1 MPSEEIDP
9 ENVMRASRISFFKTS
24 KAGRLTANNFFKRQ
38 NTDDSRSNSSTSE
51 LISNTNQ
58 AYAGGSM
65 SILRNKVIKLNSS
78 GLGPKKLSNDI
89 QSLMSDY
96 YQDAETY
103 KEVRQHTHNNL

>member
-9 ENVMRASRISFFKTS
+9 ENVIGASRISFFKTS
-24 KAGRLTANNFFKRQ
+24 KAGRLTANNFFMRQ

-51 LISNTNQ
+51 LISNNNQ

-65 SILRNKVIKLNSS
+65 SILRNKVKKLNSS

-96 YQDAETY
+96 YQDAETF
-103 KEVRQHTHNNL
+103 KEVRQQTPNL